1 MAVRRNASE
10 RQFKGHM
17 PKLPHRKRHVILFSI
32 YAFVFFKFLINC
44 ARIVAAAK
52 TQVNLIIA
60 GMVESGRHLLELTS
74 DFFVNEYGQEQS

>member
-1 MAVRRNASE
+1 M
-10 RQFKGHM
+10 
-17 PKLPHRKRHVILFSI
+17 
-32 YAFVFFKFLINC
+32 FLINC